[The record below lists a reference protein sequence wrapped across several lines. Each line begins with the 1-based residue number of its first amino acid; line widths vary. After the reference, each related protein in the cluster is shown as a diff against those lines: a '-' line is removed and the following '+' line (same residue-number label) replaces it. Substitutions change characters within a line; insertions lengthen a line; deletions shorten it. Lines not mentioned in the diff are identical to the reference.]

1 MNSTD
6 RLTRAQVDLA
16 VRHLTGRFYDEHG
29 AGDDA
34 DDEQFKDFARKL
46 AWQISGDNTPNFR
59 AHLLEMLQAFRNF
72 DGIGMG
78 DLPLSMLR
86 DCESDLNESTTKA
99 IGAAG
104 LPGGYINRY
113 VGKQPANYPVHA
125 ARFNAMAQAGRV
137 NR

>member
-16 VRHLTGRFYDEHG
+16 VRHLTGRYYDEHG
-29 AGDDA
+29 HEDS
-34 DDEQFKDFARKL
+34 EQFEDFARKL
-46 AWQISGDNTPNFR
+46 AWQISGDNTKFFR
-59 AHLLEMLQAFRNF
+59 GYLLEMLQAFRGF

-99 IGAAG
+99 IGAAN